1 MYIVHNKERISQVE
15 PRLMAVES
23 TEERFALFG
32 LSFLTVFTK
41 KSVTRRF
48 SLVPAVV
55 SAVGCKVPDAL
66 RITDE
71 FDIGFGFS

>member
-1 MYIVHNKERISQVE
+1 MVTRTESTVHVE
-15 PRLMAVES
+15 PRLIAVES

-32 LSFLTVFTK
+32 LSCLTVFTR
-41 KSVTRRF
+41 KSVTRHF

-55 SAVGCKVPDAL
+55 SAGGFKVPDAL
-66 RITDE
+66 RITDD